1 MWSAVDQLVADGAA
15 RGLYA
20 GAALVV
26 RGPDSVLHET
36 VTGSAE
42 VRPRQR
48 PAQGDTAWD
57 LASLTKVLVAAP
69 LAMQLVANLDQPI
82 RELIEDA
89 PVGVTWRHCLQHT
102 SGLAAW
108 APLYEIDA
116 VWGTTET
123 RERVLAKARSVPPEA
138 PPGTRA
144 LYSDLG
150 FLLLTAALERLG
162 GDRIDRLFERHVR
175 SRGRFDLRWGWPD
188 AAATEDCPVRRRVV
202 VGEVHD
208 LNAAVLGGLSGH
220 AGLFGSAREVAAAAA
235 WQLRAFHGAEEGLPT
250 ETVRAY
256 WTAKGPGS
264 HHLGWDGVSPGA
276 SSAGP
281 RWPADGVGHT
291 GFTGCSLWVA
301 PERRIVVAF
310 LANRVHPLVEGGSVP
325 SAPVSPRYQAFKDLR
340 PELHTRILAALGS

>member
-1 MWSAVDQLVADGAA
+1 M
-15 RGLYA
+15 RG
-20 GAALVV
+20 
-26 RGPDSVLHET
+26 
-36 VTGSAE
+36 
-42 VRPRQR
+42 
-48 PAQGDTAWD
+48 
-57 LASLTKVLVAAP
+57 
-69 LAMQLVANLDQPI
+69 
-82 RELIEDA
+82 
-89 PVGVTWRHCLQHT
+89 
-102 SGLAAW
+102 
-108 APLYEIDA
+108 
-116 VWGTTET
+116 
-123 RERVLAKARSVPPEA
+123 
-138 PPGTRA
+138 
-144 LYSDLG
+144 
-150 FLLLTAALERLG
+150 
-162 GDRIDRLFERHVR
+162 
-175 SRGRFDLRWGWPD
+175 
-188 AAATEDCPVRRRVV
+188 RVV

-235 WQLRAFHGAEEGLPT
+235 WQLRAYHGAEEGLRT

-310 LANRVHPLVEGGSVP
+310 LTNRVHPLVEGGSVP

-340 PELHTRILAALGS
+340 PELHTRILTALSGS